1 MVLSSQTS
9 DKMTAEP
16 QFKNAIMTL
25 ASEAAV
31 LAAEDP
37 QKSIQIFEIIL
48 KEIQRVKY
56 YRPKAPRPSPP
67 RVTKKPLNKW
77 ADSKRKRTAN
87 A

>member
-1 MVLSSQTS
+1 
-9 DKMTAEP
+9 
-16 QFKNAIMTL
+16 MTL

-37 QKSIQIFEIIL
+37 QRSIEIFELIL
-48 KEIQRVKY
+48 REIYRVKY
-56 YRPKAPRPSPP
+56 YRPKCPRLSQP

-77 ADSKRKRTAN
+77 ADSKRKRVAN